1 MKVCHLTS
9 VHATFDTRI
18 FLKECVSL
26 ARAGYDVSL
35 VSNHARDERV
45 AGVQL
50 VAVKRAGTGRAHRML
65 VYTWKILFAALKTRS
80 EIYHFH
86 DPELFF
92 AGVVLKLLGKKVI
105 FDIHENIREQIT
117 VKDWLPFRDAVSAL
131 YRVVDALSAKLFY
144 LILAE
149 NSYDPVYAR
158 FKPRRAIVLNMP
170 DLEFLEPYIATDRSR
185 NGCELFYVGDVTN
198 QRGMDV
204 TVEALAELKRRKV
217 EFFFH
222 CVGPYTEG
230 LAAELEAKRAYQD
243 VKRSVRMYGRLAL
256 DKAFEISKR
265 CRIGL
270 CLVKPL
276 PNYTNSY
283 STKVFEYMAVR
294 LPVVAGECG
303 ILESVVEENKCGLC
317 VDPYDPIAV
326 ADSIERIIRNGGEAH
341 AMGLNGR
348 KAVLEKYS
356 WALEKAKMIEF
367 YREVAAER

>member
-9 VHATFDTRI
+9 VHSTFDTRI

-26 ARAGYDVSL
+26 ARAGYEVSL

-50 VAVKRAGTGRAHRML
+50 IAVKRSDTGHVHRMF
-65 VYTWKILFAALKTRS
+65 VYTWRILFAALRTRS

-92 AGVVLKLLGKKVI
+92 AGIVLKLFGKKVI
-105 FDIHENIREQIT
+105 FDVHENIREQIT
-117 VKDWLPFRDAVSAL
+117 MKDWLPFRDVVSVL

-149 NSYDPVYAR
+149 NSYDALYAR
-158 FKPRRAIVLNMP
+158 YKPRRAIVLNMP
-170 DLEFLEPYIATDRSR
+170 DLDFLDPYIATDRSN
-185 NGCELFYVGDVTN
+185 NGCELFYVGGVTN
-198 QRGMDV
+198 ERGMDV
-204 TVEALAELKRRKV
+204 TIEALAELKRRKI

-222 CVGPYTEG
+222 CIGPYTES
-230 LAAELEAKRAYQD
+230 LAAELETKQAYRE
-243 VKRSVRMYGRLAL
+243 VKRNVRMYGRLAL

-276 PNYTNSY
+276 PNYTNSF

-294 LPVVAGECG
+294 LPVVAGDCG
-303 ILESVVEENKCGLC
+303 ILDSVVEKNKCGVC
-317 VDPYDPIAV
+317 VDSHDPIAV
-326 ADSIERIIRNGGEAH
+326 ADSIERIINNGREAH

-367 YREVAAER
+367 YRAVAAER